1 MLAVALGG
9 CLLWSELVA
18 LLTLSQAHRSYADS
32 RYLRGFKKRLRCATT
47 QCHNTIQGKGIGVP
61 QLAGRAKQVKHGLLH
76 KGIFFVEKSKHLK
89 MALQTFVVVEKSKH
103 LKMALSIFFV
113 EKSKHLKLRSD
124 SDALSIVLSRL
135 TTALSCLPACRSANN
150 AGSRPGMRHARSAC
164 IVARCTWSISAGLW
178 GNTPTGQ
185 PCACVESHD
194 RRQAYP
200 TCPESTGA
208 CAVASAAK
216 CTIENRSSCT
226 CYSSSVRTTDST
238 SARLRTPSCGR
249 PIHGVRADAIPWPSV
264 RPAQRLRI
272 PWYVHDD
279 EDALG
284 DGDALG
290 DEGRAQARFDETLCQ
305 RCQ

>member
-1 MLAVALGG
+1 
-9 CLLWSELVA
+9 
-18 LLTLSQAHRSYADS
+18 
-32 RYLRGFKKRLRCATT
+32 
-47 QCHNTIQGKGIGVP
+47 
-61 QLAGRAKQVKHGLLH
+61 
-76 KGIFFVEKSKHLK
+76 
-89 MALQTFVVVEKSKH
+89 
-103 LKMALSIFFV
+103 
-113 EKSKHLKLRSD
+113 
-124 SDALSIVLSRL
+124 
-135 TTALSCLPACRSANN
+135 
-150 AGSRPGMRHARSAC
+150 MRHARSAC

-249 PIHGVRADAIPWPSV
+249 PIHGVRADAIPWPGADSHNGVVLHSGVSV
-264 RPAQRLRI
+264 LQMSRMQLRLQLLQCANCATATSRI
-272 PWYVHDD
+272 LNTLYLWTIC
-279 EDALG
+279 LG
-284 DGDALG
+284 VYAVVNF
-290 DEGRAQARFDETLCQ
+290 RTSTFAWICFQFKRSVAM
-305 RCQ
+305 

>member
-1 MLAVALGG
+1 
-9 CLLWSELVA
+9 
-18 LLTLSQAHRSYADS
+18 
-32 RYLRGFKKRLRCATT
+32 
-47 QCHNTIQGKGIGVP
+47 
-61 QLAGRAKQVKHGLLH
+61 
-76 KGIFFVEKSKHLK
+76 

-135 TTALSCLPACRSANN
+135 TTALSCLPACRSAN

-264 RPAQRLRI
+264 RQ
-272 PWYVHDD
+272 
-279 EDALG
+279 G
-284 DGDALG
+284 Q
-290 DEGRAQARFDETLCQ
+290 GRHGKGKAGKKAGKFKASFNKGKAGKKASVKKGKATAGKQKTVIGLAPPPRV
-305 RCQ
+305 